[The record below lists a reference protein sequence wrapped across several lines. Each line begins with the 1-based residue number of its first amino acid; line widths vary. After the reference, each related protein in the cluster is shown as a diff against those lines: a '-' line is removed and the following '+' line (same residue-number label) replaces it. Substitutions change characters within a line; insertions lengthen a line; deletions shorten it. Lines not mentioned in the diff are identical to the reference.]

1 MRAEPEPGL
10 CSDCAFHRVVENAR
24 GSRFWLCERSRFDAR
39 FPRYPR
45 LPVLACFGYRPGD
58 APTMPP
64 QNPGAGGA
72 GQEDP

>member
-1 MRAEPEPGL
+1 MPAGPEPGL

-58 APTMPP
+58 TPVKPP
-64 QNPGAGGA
+64 ENPAGA
-72 GQEDP
+72 GQEDA